1 MYVRDRVALEE
12 LERIERKEPKARRA
26 KRLRI
31 VILAMR
37 GWPAPS
43 IAMSTGLSRR
53 ACQDWVR
60 RFNEAG
66 LPGLEDR
73 HGGGRSDPLT
83 PEQQDRLRERLDA
96 GPVPGDDVCSLRGAD
111 IKRILAEEF
120 QICDHCRP
128 STICSI
134 TWDTRTCGRDRAIAS
149 PIHKPRQSSRSNS
162 RNGWRRSPRL
172 TQGVVYASI
181 FKMNP
186 VLANKAPRPT
196 SGHPRAHVR
205 QPYAKRNTSTYG

>member
-120 QICDHCRP
+120 QILRSLPAIYNMLHHLGYSYLRP
-128 STICSI
+128 
-134 TWDTRTCGRDRAIAS
+134 R
-149 PIHKPRQSSRSNS
+149 PRHRKSDPQAQAEFKEHS

-172 TQGVVYASI
+172 TRAS
-181 FKMNP
+181 FTR
-186 VLANKAPRPT
+186 LFSR
-196 SGHPRAHVR
+196 
-205 QPYAKRNTSTYG
+205 